1 MRHVREGLLVVG
13 VAALLV
19 LLTIWEGRSSPPE
32 ELPLLI
38 GSSLCVSLPLLLRRV
53 LPLTAAVLSAVV
65 GLGGLGFLPSWPGLL
80 VTMGTFCAA
89 VYYRRRGPGLVLTV
103 SGSWVLGSAVIAGG
117 PVQVFTVTDLVVM
130 GIAPVAT
137 GYALRLHRE
146 RADQTLRVQRAEA
159 DRVLAEE
166 RAQLARNVHDSV
178 GHHLTAIRMQATAAR
193 RVLDGAPP
201 IADRTLGTIAE
212 LSLSALSEVREL
224 LTTLRD
230 VPSGIG
236 LAGVEDLAERL
247 STVDR
252 RITVRRTGRSTPVPP
267 AVDHT
272 AYRVVQEAL
281 TNVVRHSAAT
291 EVDVRL
297 HRDRDR
303 LVVTV
308 VDNGLQDHPK
318 ALRPLGINGNAEC
331 VAGSM
336 KAQRSGPRCPQC
348 LPGPHLEGQG
358 IRIEGQGIRGMRER
372 VELIGGTLSIG
383 PDSDGPGSDGP
394 GSDGPGSDGPRSAG
408 WRVRAELPANAE
420 PPAQRTP

>member
-1 MRHVREGLLVVG
+1 MMAVMRYVREGLLVVG
-13 VAALLV
+13 VTALLV
-19 LLTIWEGRSSPPE
+19 VLTIWEGQHSPRQ

-65 GLGGLGFLPSWPGLL
+65 GLGGLGFLPAWPGML

-89 VYYRRRGPGLVLTV
+89 VYHRERGQGLVLTV
-103 SGSWVLGSAVIAGG
+103 SGCWVLGSAVIAGS
-117 PVQVFTVTDLVVM
+117 PVQVFTITDLVVM

-137 GYALRLHRE
+137 GYALRLHRD
-146 RADQTLRVQRAEA
+146 RAEQTLRVQRAEA

-193 RVLDGAPP
+193 RVLVDAPP

-224 LTTLRD
+224 LTTLRE
-230 VPSGIG
+230 VPSGVG
-236 LAGVEDLAERL
+236 LVGLEHLAERL
-247 STVDR
+247 SDVDR
-252 RITVRRTGRSTPVPP
+252 RITVRRSGLSTPLPP
-267 AVDHT
+267 AIDHT

-281 TNVVRHSAAT
+281 TNAARHSAAT

-308 VDNGLQDHPK
+308 TDNGHGPGPGPGPGHQDPPK
-318 ALRPLGINGNAEC
+318 ALWSPGMNGNADC
-331 VAGSM
+331 VAGKM
-336 KAQRSGPRCPQC
+336 KAQRSGPRRAQALAAPHP
-348 LPGPHLEGQG
+348 LAAPHL
-358 IRIEGQGIRGMRER
+358 EGQGIRGMRER
-372 VELIGGTLSIG
+372 VRLVGGTLSIG
-383 PDSDGPGSDGP
+383 PDES
-394 GSDGPGSDGPRSAG
+394 RG
-408 WRVRAELPANAE
+408 WRVHAELPADAE
-420 PPAQRTP
+420 PPTNRTT